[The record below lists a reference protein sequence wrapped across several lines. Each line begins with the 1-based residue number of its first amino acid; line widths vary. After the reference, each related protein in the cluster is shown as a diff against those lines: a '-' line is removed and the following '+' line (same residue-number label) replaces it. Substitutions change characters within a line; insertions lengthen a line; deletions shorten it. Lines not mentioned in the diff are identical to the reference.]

1 MDPQAKGKGQYSL
14 ADIAQGNQPST
25 GQFSV
30 NDIIQAPVDQSQ
42 PAPEKPGF
50 FSRTAE
56 SLGIPKSIGEAKAML
71 PDMED
76 LARGGG
82 NPVGAVASKMVRSY
96 GSNLKNQ
103 FQKGVAEAVESAQ
116 NVKEGGPKIPNIK
129 KTLAAGTDFAL
140 RGVLPPVGGNVV
152 ANMGQDSF
160 DQNYP
165 AMGGDIVGAVT
176 NALLAKGAAGPSAE
190 TSANRLAWATKG
202 EQPHILNTL
211 NDVKQS
217 AQLRGKPINTV
228 GDYLESIKSAK
239 NDMNTQ
245 AGIAMQPIA
254 GQKIIP
260 VDIAMR
266 IKSLIKP
273 WMDRTPEG
281 LAMKQKIM
289 DAALPFESQEWTY
302 RDLDSLR
309 TDQINPALSSY
320 YKKGPGMDR
329 YTDLKGDPSVA
340 IDQEIVHGI
349 QDAVYPQMDAALG
362 KPTGYIKAM
371 KQRQSNLMQL
381 ESEVGDTLQKLS
393 QKTAEI
399 KGGPRFGTENASVY
413 QSGFKE
419 PGFSFHKVQNIIHKP
434 NPLKSANTYVGKAFA
449 GGSPTASA
457 AVYSLPV
464 RYLLT
469 GNESPF
475 GADNPATEAGNLNQ
489 AKQQA
494 NAIVGQ

>member
-1 MDPQAKGKGQYSL
+1 MPPQEK
-14 ADIAQGNQPST
+14 T
-25 GQFSV
+25 GQASLSDIV
-30 NDIIQAPVDQSQ
+30 QNNGPQGGQASLNDIIQSPPQQAQ

-56 SLGIPKSIGEAKAML
+56 SLGIPRSMDELKAAIPSPQQSMMGPVNVLVAKMAQ
-71 PDMED
+71 
-76 LARGGG
+76 
-82 NPVGAVASKMVRSY
+82 SY
-96 GSNLKNQ
+96 GHNLKDQ
-103 FQKGVAEAVESAQ
+103 FQKGVAETQEATQ
-116 NVKEGGPKIPNIK
+116 NVKEGGPKIANIK

-140 RGVLPPVGGNVV
+140 KGVMSPFGGNIVSNV
-152 ANMGQDSF
+152 GQDTF
-160 DQNYP
+160 DKNYP
-165 AMGGDIVGAVT
+165 ALAGDVVGAVT
-176 NALLAKGAAGPSAE
+176 NALLAKAGSSPSAE

-228 GDYLESIKSAK
+228 GDYLDSIKSAK

-266 IKSLIKP
+266 VKSLIKP

-309 TDQINPALSSY
+309 TDQINPALNSY

-362 KPTGYIKAM
+362 KPTGYIKAL

-381 ESEVGDTLQKLS
+381 ESEVGDTLQKLT

-449 GGSPTASA
+449 EGSPTANA
-457 AVYSLPV
+457 AIYTLPI
-464 RYLLT
+464 RYLLQ
-469 GNESPF
+469 GSDSPY

>member
-1 MDPQAKGKGQYSL
+1 MPPQEK
-14 ADIAQGNQPST
+14 T
-25 GQFSV
+25 GQASLSDIVQNNGPSQGGQASF
-30 NDIIQAPVDQSQ
+30 NDIVQQ
-42 PAPEKPGF
+42 PTQPDVAPEKSGF
-50 FSRTAE
+50 FSRAAE
-56 SLGIPKSIGEAKAML
+56 SLGVPRSMDELRGML
-71 PDMED
+71 PAPKDMQ
-76 LARGGG
+76 LG
-82 NPVGAVASKMVRSY
+82 PMGAAQSFAKKIVTDY
-96 GSNLKNQ
+96 GSNLKNRFKQ
-103 FQKGVAEAVESAQ
+103 GIAETRDAQQ
-116 NVKEGGPKIPNIK
+116 NVKEGGPVIPNIK

-140 RGVLPPVGGNVV
+140 RGVLPPVGGNTV
-152 ANMGQDSF
+152 ANMGQDTF

-176 NALLAKGAAGPSAE
+176 NALLAKAGSGPSAE
-190 TSANRLAWATKG
+190 TSANKLAWATKG
-202 EQPHILNTL
+202 EQPQILNTL

-217 AQLRGKPINTV
+217 AQLRGKPIQTV
-228 GDYLESIKSAK
+228 GDYLDAIKSAK

-245 AGIAMQPIA
+245 SGLAMQPIA

-260 VDIAMR
+260 VDIAQR
-266 IKSLIKP
+266 IKSLIRP

-309 TDQINPALSSY
+309 TDQINPALNSY
-320 YKKGPGMDR
+320 YKKGPGLDR

-349 QDAVYPQMDAALG
+349 QDAVYPQMDAAVG
-362 KPTGYIKAM
+362 KPTGYFKAL

-381 ESEVGDTLQKLS
+381 ESEVGDTLQKLT

-419 PGFSFHKVQNIIHKP
+419 PGFSFHKVQNIIKKP

-449 GGSPTASA
+449 NGSPTANA
-457 AVYSLPV
+457 AIYTLPI
-464 RYLLT
+464 RYLLQ
-469 GNESPF
+469 GQVQ
-475 GADNPATEAGNLNQ
+475 NPND
-489 AKQQA
+489 AKQQVGE
-494 NAIVGQ
+494 IVGQ